1 MTKELYSQAGA
12 LPFRVNG
19 AGELE
24 VLLIRRVEKDKWGIP
39 KGVVSPGRSLE
50 ETARHEAA
58 EEAGIAGELSVQ
70 PVGYYSFKKWG
81 GICHVTVFLMRVTEI
96 HDRYPEQTRRQ
107 RRWFSPT
114 AAVEVARRKRIRSLI
129 TELPRLIK
137 EQNL

>member
-1 MTKELYSQAGA
+1 LTKELFSQAGV

-24 VLLIRRVEKDKWGIP
+24 ILLIRRVEKDKWGIP

-50 ETARHEAA
+50 DTARDEAA
-58 EEAGIAGELSVQ
+58 EEAGVAGELSVQ

-81 GICHVTVFLMRVTEI
+81 GICHVTIFLMRVAEV
-96 HDRYPEQTRRQ
+96 HDRYPEQDRRQ
-107 RRWFSPT
+107 RQWFSP
-114 AAVEVARRKRIRSLI
+114 AAAAEAARRKKIRSLI

-137 EQNL
+137 EQNM